1 MLVSSKTILQK
12 ALKGGYAVPAFNVN
26 NMEAVQAVVRAS
38 VAEKSPVI
46 IQTSEGALNYATVEM
61 LASMV
66 HTVAEQYPEI
76 PIAFHL
82 DHGKNFALV
91 KKITTSGL
99 YTSVMYDGSSN
110 SFRENVRKTKE
121 IVTLAHKQ
129 RPNIQVEAELGAIPG
144 QEDLVDVATEDAFMT
159 DPEKAEIFVKKT
171 GCDSLAISIGTVHGV
186 YKYTTKA
193 HLDFDRLREIK
204 KRVKIP
210 LVLHGASEI
219 PDDLVKMA
227 NSYGAKLGGAKGVSN
242 RLLTHAVKLGINK
255 VNIDSDLRIAFDAG
269 VRKMI
274 KEKPKVYDPR
284 KILSIA
290 NELME
295 KEARDK
301 MRILGSSR
309 KA

>member
-1 MLVSSKTILQK
+1 MKE
-12 ALKGGYAVPAFNVN
+12 GYAVPAFNVN
-26 NMEAVQAVVRAS
+26 NMEAVQAVVRAA

-46 IQTSEGALNYATVEM
+46 IQTSEGALEYAGIEM
-61 LASMV
+61 LAAMV
-66 HTVAEQYPEI
+66 HTESELHPEI
-76 PIAFHL
+76 PIALHL
-82 DHGKNFALV
+82 DHGKNIDVV
-91 KKITTSGL
+91 KKVIKSGL
-99 YTSVMYDGSSN
+99 YTSVMYDGSSHP
-110 SFRENVRKTKE
+110 FKENIRTTKE
-121 IVTLAHKQ
+121 IVKLVHSK
-129 RPNIQVEAELGAIPG
+129 RSHIQVEAELGAIPG
-144 QEDLVDVATEDAFMT
+144 QEDLVDVAKEDAFMT
-159 DPEKAEIFVKKT
+159 DPEKAEKFVEET

-186 YKYTTKA
+186 YKYTHEA

-204 KRVKIP
+204 KRVNVP

-227 NSYGAKLGGAKGVSN
+227 RKFGAKLGGAKGVSN
-242 RLLTHAVKLGINK
+242 RLLSHAVELGINK

-301 MRILGSSR
+301 MRLLGSSR